1 MCHTLARPE
10 CHREESSAHEE
21 DAREEARGVA
31 LRLGS
36 VGLSGEHR
44 LSPSFHTEQGRC
56 GDAVTG
62 VLAGATSFAAAACF
76 LIFCLVPACF
86 AAAFFAVCS
95 TSFAASFA
103 SAFASVAF
111 AWIVSSLAASS
122 ASKDS
127 WRKFFGMRIVM
138 PKPSA

>member
-86 AAAFFAVCS
+86 AAADFFAVCS
-95 TSFAASFA
+95 ASFA
-103 SAFASVAF
+103 SSFAPAFAF
-111 AWIVSSLAASS
+111 AALIVNSFAASS

>member
-1 MCHTLARPE
+1 M
-10 CHREESSAHEE
+10 
-21 DAREEARGVA
+21 
-31 LRLGS
+31 LG
-36 VGLSGEHR
+36 SGEHR

-62 VLAGATSFAAAACF
+62 VLAGATSFAAVACF

-86 AAAFFAVCS
+86 AAADFFAVCS
-95 TSFAASFA
+95 ASFALSFA

-111 AWIVSSLAASS
+111 ALIVNSFAASS

-127 WRKFFGMRIVM
+127 WRKFFGPRIVM
-138 PKPSA
+138 PKPSE